1 MVSYMESDYE
11 SWFQIRIPVLV
22 LDGDRDEFF
31 TVEDVTEL
39 YRLLPQAEIAFI
51 PGSGHAIFQMPGK
64 APLFYAIVLE
74 FLQRQLPSAS

>member
-51 PGSGHAIFQMPGK
+51 PGSGHVIFQMPEK
-64 APLFYAIVLE
+64 RYAIVLE